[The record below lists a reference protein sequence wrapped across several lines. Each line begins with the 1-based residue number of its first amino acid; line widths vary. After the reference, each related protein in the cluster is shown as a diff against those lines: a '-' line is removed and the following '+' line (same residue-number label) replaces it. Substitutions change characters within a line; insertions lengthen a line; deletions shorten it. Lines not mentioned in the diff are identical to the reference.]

1 MKCLDLFAG
10 IGGFSLAAK
19 MLGWQ
24 TVAFV
29 EKEPFCQAVLQ
40 KNFPGV
46 PIYDDICKFTA
57 ERFRGRIDVL
67 TGGFPCQPFSI
78 AGQRKGTDDERH
90 LFPQMLRVIEECRPR
105 YVVAENVRGL
115 LNISNGRVF
124 ADICSQ
130 LENLNYEV
138 WPFLIPASSVEAPH
152 ERYRVWIVARD
163 ITDTDG
169 SADRPDARP
178 TMGAGMFS
186 GTDRVVARDVADTC
200 RERLQGDELVRAL
213 GEGTGASRSTPERFG
228 DNHWFE
234 AATRF
239 CGVDDG
245 LPDQLDEREKR
256 RIRQAVE
263 HYGRKETE
271 RRLGI
276 DCSKVEERI
285 MRKERIKALGNT
297 IIPMIAFELFKA
309 IEAAEEASL

>member
-57 ERFRGRIDVL
+57 EPFRGRIDVL

-90 LFPQMLRVIEECRPR
+90 LFAEMLRVIGECRPR

-138 WPFLIPASSVEAPH
+138 WPFLIPASSVDAPH
-152 ERYRVWIVARD
+152 ERYRVW
-163 ITDTDG
+163 
-169 SADRPDARP
+169 
-178 TMGAGMFS
+178 
-186 GTDRVVARDVADTC
+186 VVARDVADPC

-228 DNHWFE
+228 DNHWYE

-245 LPDQLDEREKR
+245 LPAQLDEREKR